1 MHLSI
6 LLDQHKTTLQVHPY
20 QSFHSIFRHYQ
31 SLESSIRDYDMSDF
45 HFIYQ
50 KQHIPTDSSLCCDA
64 LEIPDY
70 GIIEL
75 KPKMR
80 GGGISDFL
88 AFSKK
93 HWGYVILAFII
104 ALIPLF
110 TLPSGLI
117 PISASLLKVV
127 MDESFETMGLYL
139 ATNFGKYSL
148 YNRLKFLISIFR
160 YLIFILIVYVS
171 ITFPLL
177 ILTCIFKGKDLLDN
191 PKGLCSPSNAAF
203 ITGIVL
209 TTLYMMIY
217 TYFRGFGNL
226 LEWVKSFFKQDQTS
240 QMTLAPATEAL
251 HRSYD
256 KAKYVAISRNPLINI
271 YYMFLDNMADVSM
284 VTLNAVID
292 MGCKKGDF
300 STSAFIQKFKTQ
312 MNKIQ
317 DQSEDLKENGKR
329 GQIEIELPSDRKV
342 ECCTPDNY
350 ERIGALMYNAINTTS
365 FANYLEKAEL
375 YTPMILL
382 SITFLEKAYTVPNS
396 DKNRINTL
404 LFNLEERLKEFSEKN
419 HQTYIPSSQGFW
431 NEYIK
436 SFFFSSMCNLFTLA
450 QNTNVTIQEMGGI
463 YDVIDMLKSGSAT
476 GYYMAWCYGVCL
488 IALIIC
494 GLFDIY

>member
-6 LLDQHKTTLQVHPY
+6 LLDQHQTTLQVHPY
-20 QSFHSIFRHYQ
+20 QSFHSIFSHYQ
-31 SLESSIRDYDMSDF
+31 SLESSIRDYDISDF
-45 HFIYQ
+45 DFIYL
-50 KQHIPTDSSLCCDA
+50 KQHIPANSSLCCDA
-64 LEIPDY
+64 LDIPDY
-70 GIIEL
+70 GVIEL
-75 KPKMR
+75 HPKLK

-88 AFSKK
+88 KFFKK
-93 HWGYVILAFII
+93 HWGYVILALLI
-104 ALIPLF
+104 AVIPLF

-117 PISASLLKVV
+117 PISAALLKTVL
-127 MDESFETMGLYL
+127 DESFETLGLYL

-148 YNRLKFLISIFR
+148 YNRLKFIISFLK
-160 YLIFILIVYVS
+160 YVIFILIVYVS
-171 ITFPLL
+171 VTFPLL
-177 ILTCIFKGKDLLDN
+177 VLTCIFKGKDLLDN

-226 LEWVKSFFKQDQTS
+226 LDWIKSFFKQDQTS

-284 VTLNAVID
+284 VTLNSIID
-292 MGCKKGDF
+292 LGCKSKF
-300 STSAFIQKFKTQ
+300 NTSAFIKKFENQ

-317 DQSEDLKENGKR
+317 DQNEDLAEEGKR
-329 GQIEIELPSDRKV
+329 GIVEVKIPSDRKV
-342 ECCTPDNY
+342 DCCNPENY
-350 ERIGALMYNAINTTS
+350 EQIGTLLYASINKSS
-365 FANYLEKAEL
+365 FENYLKKAEL

-382 SITFLEKAYTVPNS
+382 AITFLEKAYESPNS
-396 DKNRINTL
+396 NKELISNL
-404 LFNLEERLKEFSEKN
+404 LSHLEYRLKTFSDSN
-419 HQTYIPSSQGFW
+419 HQAYIPSSEGFY
-431 NEYIK
+431 NQFLK
-436 SFFFSSMCNLFTLA
+436 AFFFSSMCNLFTLA
-450 QNTNVTIQEMGGI
+450 QNTNVSIQEMGGI

-476 GYYMAWCYGVCL
+476 GYYIAWCYGICL
-488 IALIIC
+488 IALTIC

>member
-6 LLDQHKTTLQVHPY
+6 QLDQHQTTLQVHPY
-20 QSFHSIFRHYQ
+20 QSFHSIFCHYQ
-31 SLESSIRDYDMSDF
+31 SLESSIRNYDISDF
-45 HFIYQ
+45 DFIYQ
-50 KQHIPTDSSLCCDA
+50 KQHIPANSSLCCDA

-75 KPKMR
+75 HPKMR

-88 AFSKK
+88 KFFKK
-93 HWGYVILAFII
+93 HWGYVILALLI
-104 ALIPLF
+104 AVIPLF

-117 PISASLLKVV
+117 PISAALLKVV
-127 MDESFETMGLYL
+127 LDETFETLGLYL

-148 YNRLKFLISIFR
+148 YNRFKFIISFLK
-160 YLIFILIVYVS
+160 YVIFILIVYVS
-171 ITFPLL
+171 VTFPLL

-209 TTLYMMIY
+209 TSLYMLIY

-226 LEWVKSFFKQDQTS
+226 LDWIKSFFKQDQTS

-256 KAKYVAISRNPLINI
+256 KAKYVAVSRNPMLNI

-284 VTLNAVID
+284 VTLNSIID
-292 MGCKKGDF
+292 LGCKSKF
-300 STSAFIQKFKTQ
+300 NTSAFIKKFENQ

-317 DQSEDLKENGKR
+317 DQNEDLAEEGKR
-329 GQIEIELPSDRKV
+329 GIVEVKIPSDRKV
-342 ECCTPDNY
+342 DCCNPENY
-350 ERIGALMYNAINTTS
+350 EQIGTLLYASINKSS
-365 FANYLEKAEL
+365 FENYLKKAEL

-382 SITFLEKAYTVPNS
+382 AITFLEKAYESPNS
-396 DKNRINTL
+396 NKELISNL
-404 LFNLEERLKEFSEKN
+404 LSHLEYRLKTFSDSN
-419 HQTYIPSSQGFW
+419 HQAYIPSSEGFY
-431 NEYIK
+431 NQFLK
-436 SFFFSSMCNLFTLA
+436 AFFFSSMCNLFTLA
-450 QNTNVTIQEMGGI
+450 QNTNVSIQEMGGI

-476 GYYMAWCYGVCL
+476 GYYIAWCYGICL
-488 IALIIC
+488 IALTIC